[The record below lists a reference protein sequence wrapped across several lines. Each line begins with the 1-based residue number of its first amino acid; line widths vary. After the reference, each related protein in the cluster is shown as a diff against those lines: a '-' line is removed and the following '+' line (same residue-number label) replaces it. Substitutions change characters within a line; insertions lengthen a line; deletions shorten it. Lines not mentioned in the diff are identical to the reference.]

1 MTPKVHPEHKI
12 PLQTGERNEVI
23 VLLPS
28 ASGRTVGFIVDIGR
42 RGIPFGNTAAA
53 KYGDNENILDT
64 LMDGSFLPFDTD
76 AYSEIEDMEFS
87 DMFYNLGNRLRRS
100 IQAKDLT
107 SKNLSDLEYF
117 MLHFNMTE
125 N

>member
-12 PLQTGERNEVI
+12 PLQAGERNEVI

-28 ASGRTVGFIVDIGR
+28 ASGRTVGFIVDVGR

-53 KYGDNENILDT
+53 NYSDNENIFDT

-76 AYSEIEDMEFS
+76 AYNEIENMEFS

>member
-42 RGIPFGNTAAA
+42 RGIPFGNSAAA
-53 KYGDNENILDT
+53 KDSDNENILDT